1 MARTCE
7 STITPIDIAKKD
19 VSVVAVITDTVVHEN
34 PVTVTVTRALIGT
47 MAQKKAVADEIWTKY
62 QSKIAEDKA
71 MADVLSALQN
81 ALNTNIEAR

>member
-7 STITPIDIAKKD
+7 SKVTPIDIDKKD
-19 VSVVAVITDTVVHEN
+19 VSVVAVITDIEVHEN
-34 PVTVTVTRALIGT
+34 PITVTVTRALMSKT
-47 MAQKKAVADEIWTKY
+47 TQNKVVADEIWTKY
-62 QSKIAEDKA
+62 QGKIAEDKA